1 MSRSLPI
8 KTSLDADTSAIDIFI
23 GAELY
28 HVFARKGEQGL
39 DEVCLIAGNGYRIVI
54 GILYFVAYDVGVG
67 TIVERDAILNAYGAW
82 NRTRGHSMMIIRIFI
97 VLRFRIVSC

>member
-28 HVFARKGEQGL
+28 HVFARKGEQSL
-39 DEVCLIAGNGYRIVI
+39 DEVSLIACNGNGIIV
-54 GILYFVAYDVGVG
+54 GVLYLIADDVGVG
-67 TIVERDAILNAYGAW
+67 SIIERHAIFNAY
-82 NRTRGHSMMIIRIFI
+82 
-97 VLRFRIVSC
+97 

>member
-39 DEVCLIAGNGYRIVI
+39 DEVCLIAGNGYRIIV
-54 GILYFVAYDVGVG
+54 GILYFIADDVGVG
-67 TIVERDAILNAYGAW
+67 SIIERHAIINAY
-82 NRTRGHSMMIIRIFI
+82 
-97 VLRFRIVSC
+97 